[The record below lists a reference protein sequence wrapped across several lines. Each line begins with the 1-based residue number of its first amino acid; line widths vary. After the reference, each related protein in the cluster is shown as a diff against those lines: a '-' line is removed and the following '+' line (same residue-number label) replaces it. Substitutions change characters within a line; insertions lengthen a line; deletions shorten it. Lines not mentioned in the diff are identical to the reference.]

1 MNILFLIGVY
11 PGFGG
16 TEKITTVLANS
27 FSKDGNN
34 VHIVSFKQANLEV
47 LDELDPT
54 IQLHTLSY
62 PVYSKD
68 NIKLLRKIVID
79 NHIEFIINQWCL
91 PFFTTL
97 LCKKSSKGLDF
108 CKIISVLHGVP
119 DNSKKVIIAK
129 DKIKKASNFISK
141 NIARTRLNIYNL
153 IIKYSIRYVYKN
165 SDSYVL
171 LSPSFIDSFKAYT
184 SIKKTNKLYAIGN
197 PITISINED
206 LEVYKQKKKQILYV
220 GRLDNEN
227 KRVIRIIKAWEELYL
242 KYPDWKLVL
251 VGDGPD
257 RKSLEE
263 YVNTKQIKRVD
274 FKGFVKEEPTSFYK
288 DASILMLT
296 SDLEGFGLVIVEGM
310 NYGVIP
316 IVYGSYSAVY
326 DIITNQKDG
335 FITHT
340 PYSNKETINCLEK
353 IINDESLR
361 LKMSY
366 NAMKKSQDFLLDS
379 ILDKWYKIFKNNI

>member
-27 FSKDGNN
+27 FSKDGNS
-34 VHIVSFKQANLEV
+34 VHIVSFKQANPEL
-47 LDELDPT
+47 LDELDST
-54 IQLHTLSY
+54 IQLHTLSN
-62 PVYSKD
+62 PVYSKN
-68 NIKLLRKIVID
+68 NIKLLRKILID

-97 LCKKSSKGLDF
+97 LCQKSRKGLDF

-129 DKIKKASNFISK
+129 DKVKKASNFVSK
-141 NIARTRLNIYNL
+141 SIAKIRLNIYNS

-165 SDSYVL
+165 SDSYIL
-171 LSPSFIDSFKAYT
+171 LSPSFINSFKAYT
-184 SIKKTNKLYAIGN
+184 SIKKTDKLYAIGN

-206 LEVYKQKKKQILYV
+206 SEIYKQKKKQILYV

-227 KRVIRIIKAWEELYL
+227 KRVIRIIKAWEELYA
-242 KYPDWKLVL
+242 KYPDWRLVL

-257 RKSLEE
+257 RNSLEE
-263 YVNTKQIKRVD
+263 YVNTKQIKKVD
-274 FKGFVKEEPTSFYK
+274 FKGFVKEEPTNFYK
-288 DASILMLT
+288 ESSVLMLT

-340 PYSNKETINCLEK
+340 PYSNEETVNCLEK
-353 IINDESLR
+353 IINNESLR
-361 LKMSY
+361 LEMSY
-366 NAMKKSQDFLLDS
+366 NAMKKSQDFLLES
-379 ILDKWYKIFKNNI
+379 ILDKWYNLFKNNI